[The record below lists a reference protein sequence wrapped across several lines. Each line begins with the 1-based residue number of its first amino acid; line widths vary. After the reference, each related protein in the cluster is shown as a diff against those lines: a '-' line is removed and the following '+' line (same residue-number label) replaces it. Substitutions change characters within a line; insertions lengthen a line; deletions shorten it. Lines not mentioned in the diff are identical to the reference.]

1 MKFVKIDSS
10 SVDMK
15 KYKLQN
21 NVRRSIKS
29 SSMNYANV
37 AIMTDADHD
46 GQPSGYLQKYL
57 IIKRLLDQVLFIL
70 LFLDFLVIGQNCLSK
85 DEFALSKLL

>member
-46 GQPSGYLQKYL
+46 G
-57 IIKRLLDQVLFIL
+57 
-70 LFLDFLVIGQNCLSK
+70 
-85 DEFALSKLL
+85 